1 MCIVT
6 TIIYILLLTQTQS
19 SLRLLLLLFII
30 HVLNVIK
37 MGIVIAI
44 KNHDYYIYYVIATSL
59 TIYRF
64 INFII
69 NINATFLTTKLTLT
83 TIIIAIIAKI
93 PFILVEFLVIYI
105 TIKTFVVIIIFINIR
120 SILFYYLSISFCI
133 YHLQFYYKS
142 TLPYPSMSTNTFT
155 ITITTTIT

>member
-6 TIIYILLLTQTQS
+6 TIIYSLLLTQTQS